1 MMTKTLP
8 KLFKIDS
15 VGRLREWQVH
25 IDDSCFYAIKGLV
38 EGKKTQDK
46 PTCCEA
52 KNVGRSNETTP
63 QAQAGLEAQSK
74 WQKKLDSGYAQTPE
88 EAETKKFFEPMLA
101 LNYDDRKAEVQY
113 PIYSQPKLDGIRCIV
128 RKEGDELVARSRKGK
143 VIDAIPHILSS
154 LKGLFVEHPD
164 TILDGELYNHELKEN
179 FNKIT
184 SLVRKQKPV
193 RGKNDT
199 DTSFAKKQKAFTE
212 RLEEAKAT
220 IQYWIYDAPQIN
232 ILDSNTKFSLRLEEL
247 NALFPQSDSL
257 VLVATSQIHSEKGL
271 NEMYET
277 YLEDG
282 YEGQMIRTNSPY
294 DENKRSKTLL
304 KRKDFQD
311 AEYKVIDIEEG
322 NGNRSGTCKHL
333 VCYCPKTQKTFHSNV
348 KGSFEYL
355 KEILDNKEQYIGKE
369 ATIKFFQLTP
379 DGIPR
384 FPFAI
389 AFRDYE

>member
-8 KLFKIDS
+8 TLFKIDS
-15 VGRLREWQVH
+15 IGRLREWTVH
-25 IDDSCFYAIKGLV
+25 IEDSQFYAIKGLV

-46 PTCCEA
+46 STRCVA

-63 QAQAGLEAQSK
+63 QSQAGLEAQSK
-74 WQKKLDSGYAQTPE
+74 WQKKLDADYAETPE
-88 EAETKKFFEPMLA
+88 GAKTKKFFEPMLA

-128 RKEGDELVARSRKGK
+128 RKEGDELIARSRKGK
-143 VIDAIPHILSS
+143 IIYAVPHILSS
-154 LKGLFVEHPD
+154 LKGLFETHPN

-199 DTSFAKKQKAFTE
+199 DASFAKKQKAFAE
-212 RLEEAKAT
+212 RLEEARET
-220 IQYWIYDAPQIN
+220 IQYWIYDTPQIN
-232 ILDSNTKFSLRLEEL
+232 ILGSNANFSLRLEEL
-247 NALFPQSDSL
+247 NSLFPQSNSL
-257 VLVATSQIHSEKGL
+257 VLVATSQIHNEKGL
-271 NEMYET
+271 DEVYGA

-304 KRKDFQD
+304 KRKEFQD
-311 AEYKVIDIEEG
+311 AEYKVIDIDEG

-333 VCYCPKTQKTFHSNV
+333 VCYCEKTGKTFNSNV
-348 KGSFEYL
+348 KGSWEYL
-355 KEILDNKEQYIGKE
+355 KEILDNKDQYIGKE

-384 FPFAI
+384 FPYAI